1 MATTTNA
8 PQRNPFRRIAL
19 YWNETVDELRK
30 ASWPGWLE
38 LRDSTTLVMLT
49 VIIIGTLISVADF
62 SFFELMTFFT
72 HWASGK

>member
-8 PQRNPFRRIAL
+8 PQRNPFRRVAL